1 MILSLLPA
9 HIGPAIVAASLFA
22 GVVSAPQATPA
33 SDPALVETKVAEV
46 SGWTVSAVSVDGQY
60 VRCAAAA
67 PAALNLAAAFEKSSE
82 GWTLLVPSGV
92 SGDEVKGRVEVDGK
106 GSKAVFYRM
115 DDERMGTFL
124 KDGQLKSIRSGK
136 LLLATIGPEQ
146 TRLPLDGVPAVL
158 IALAACDK
166 KGGA

>member
-9 HIGPAIVAASLFA
+9 HIGTAIVAASLFA

-67 PAALNLAAAFEKSSE
+67 PAAKGLAAAFEKSSE
-82 GWTLLVPSGV
+82 GWTLLVPSTAA
-92 SGDEVKGRVEVDGK
+92 GDEVKGRVEVDGK
-106 GSKAVFYRM
+106 GAKAVFYRM
-115 DDERMGTFL
+115 DDDRVGTFL
-124 KDGQLKSIRSGK
+124 RDGQLKALRSGK
-136 LLLATIGPEQ
+136 TLSVVIGPEQ
-146 TRLPLDGVPAVL
+146 MKLPLDGVPAVL
-158 IALAACDK
+158 TALAACDK
-166 KGGA
+166 KSGA